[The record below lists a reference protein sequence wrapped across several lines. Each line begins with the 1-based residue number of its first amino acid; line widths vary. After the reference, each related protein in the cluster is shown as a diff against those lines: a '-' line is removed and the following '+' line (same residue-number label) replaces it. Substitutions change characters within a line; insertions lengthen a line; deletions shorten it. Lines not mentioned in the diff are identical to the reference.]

1 MKPQH
6 ATWKPLIHAP
16 RTTMKAD
23 SAIMT
28 RNGSVNRLIRLVLS
42 IIGLGLVSVQTAQA
56 QSTKTFLITGASSGF
71 GRATTER
78 LAAMGHQVYAGARQ
92 QEDLDALEKLENVTA
107 VRLDVNS
114 QAEVDAAVAKIK
126 GNGRKLD
133 GLVNNAGVA
142 ILFPLNET
150 TEEDFRYVM
159 DTNVLGPWRVTK
171 ACTPLLIEAKGRIV
185 NISSISG
192 IFGAPLLGPYSTSK
206 HAVEGFTES
215 LRGEMAKFGVTVC
228 AIEPGNFA
236 TNIGQAAFERMKSK
250 GQTYEGSPFEEVAR
264 QNMERLRLPDGKEG
278 PDRVAKAI
286 VAALLDAQPKPR
298 SLVVSNQRDAEVSLR
313 SHIRKLA
320 QLNQSQE
327 FSYTRDQLVEML
339 DAAIA
344 ETGAAGAPAKKS
356 N

>member
-1 MKPQH
+1 MPRYG
-6 ATWKPLIHAP
+6 PLFP
-16 RTTMKAD
+16 WLR
-23 SAIMT
+23 
-28 RNGSVNRLIRLVLS
+28 VVLS
-42 IIGLGLVSVQTAQA
+42 IIGLGLVSVPAAKA

-78 LAAMGHQVYAGARQ
+78 LASMGHHVYAGARQ
-92 QEDLDALEKLENVTA
+92 QVDLDALGKLENVTA
-107 VRLDVNS
+107 VRLDVNV
-114 QAEVDAAVAKIK
+114 QAEVDAAAAKIK
-126 GNGRKLD
+126 GDNRKLD

-150 TEEDFRYVM
+150 TEADFRYVM
-159 DTNVLGPWRVTK
+159 DTNVVGPWRVTK
-171 ACTPLLIEAKGRIV
+171 ACAPLLVEAKGRIV

-206 HAVEGFTES
+206 HAIEGYTES

-236 TNIGQAAFERMKSK
+236 TEVGQTAYERMKAK
-250 GQTYEGSPFEEVAR
+250 GQTYEGSPFAEAAR

-278 PDRVAKAI
+278 PDRVVNAI
-286 VAALLDAQPKPR
+286 VAALLDPQPKPR

-320 QLNQSQE
+320 QLNQNHE

-339 DAAIA
+339 DAAITEA
-344 ETGAAGAPAKKS
+344 GAAGAPDKKT